1 MAASASGFSTANP
14 LSGARAQSSPSTKG
28 NNSAS
33 TGCSARAGR
42 RFLLFPL
49 YQIEVSLL
57 VEDISACLLLG
68 DLGRRQTGLRD
79 PMCCD
84 GSGNL
89 LSKDATWAQRGYV
102 THYL

>member
-49 YQIEVSLL
+49 YQIEVSQL
-57 VEDISACLLLG
+57 VEDITACLLLG
-68 DLGRRQTGLRD
+68 DLKQRQTG
-79 PMCCD
+79 
-84 GSGNL
+84 
-89 LSKDATWAQRGYV
+89 RGGPGGGGGGGGRRGGGAAGARRGGG
-102 THYL
+102 T